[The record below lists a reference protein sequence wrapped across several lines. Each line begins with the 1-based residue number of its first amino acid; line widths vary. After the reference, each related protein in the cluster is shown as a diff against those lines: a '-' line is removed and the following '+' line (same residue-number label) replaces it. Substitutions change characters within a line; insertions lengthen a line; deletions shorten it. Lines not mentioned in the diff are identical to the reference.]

1 MEITERDLF
10 NYVFYKNLIDKEKI
24 EYLKNSI
31 IYKSEID
38 FLTSIKN
45 ALPEEL
51 SDEIKEKISRK
62 IPAYQN

>member
-10 NYVFYKNLIDKEKI
+10 NYVFYKNLIEKEKI
-24 EYLKNSI
+24 EYLENSV

-45 ALPEEL
+45 ALSEEL
-51 SDEIKEKISRK
+51 TDETKEKISRK